1 MLRSQ
6 ILQAFKQGV
15 VVVEDGSRVQQG
27 GTYENPNNSRPMSIR
42 VSIIGFWK
50 TIEKAPDGFLHPDK
64 KRVSSA
70 KAGDQYHAWVPLTLM
85 SPDLEKSRLH
95 CLAAILP

>member
-1 MLRSQ
+1 M
-6 ILQAFKQGV
+6 
-15 VVVEDGSRVQQG
+15 EDGSGVEQG
-27 GTYENPNNSRPMSIR
+27 GTYENPNNSRPMSIC

-70 KAGDQYHAWVPLTLM
+70 KAGDQYHAWVPLMLTWVPLTLR